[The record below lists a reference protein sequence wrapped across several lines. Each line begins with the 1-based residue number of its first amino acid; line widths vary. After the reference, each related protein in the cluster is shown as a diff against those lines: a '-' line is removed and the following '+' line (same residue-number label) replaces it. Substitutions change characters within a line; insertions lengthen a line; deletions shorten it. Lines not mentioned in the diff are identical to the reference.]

1 MLPERHLKVHRLTQT
16 LEAALAVLPVGP
28 LRVAYSG
35 GLDSSALL
43 HALAGLDAARL
54 RGLSALHV
62 DHALQPESPA
72 WSEHCQR
79 FAQALGVPIRRI
91 TIEVGSG
98 LGFGPEAAARRA
110 RYGAI
115 ETVLEPGEILALAHH
130 RDDQAE
136 TVLLK
141 LMRGSGPEGLGA
153 MRTLRP
159 LGLGHA
165 WRPLLDLPQATLR
178 DYATVHDLAWIQ
190 DPSNFD
196 MTIDRNLVRAQIL
209 PRLRERWPE
218 ADASIV
224 MASAWARAAA
234 DFIEGAAEQ
243 ALASLQGLDPATLR
257 HRGWLDLPEALRD
270 PTLRRWLRG
279 LGLPEPTHF
288 QTAELVRQLAEAG
301 DDRQPCVRWPGA
313 ELRRYRDLLYAS
325 TPLRSPPLDWTAR
338 LDRGDVEL
346 PAELGVLRLV
356 AADGMPGGGMT
367 PPLHVR
373 FRRGGEAIRLPGS
386 EHRRDL
392 AQLFQESGLPPWER
406 GRLPL
411 VFGADGTLL
420 AVADLWTSEDGRA
433 VFTRLGRRV
442 LWTGHAGTRG

>member
-1 MLPERHLKVHRLTQT
+1 M
-16 LEAALAVLPVGP
+16 
-28 LRVAYSG
+28 AYSG
-35 GLDSSALL
+35 GLDSSTLL
-43 HALAGLDAARL
+43 HALAGMEAARA

-62 DHALQPESPA
+62 DHGLQADSRA

-79 FAQALGVPIRRI
+79 FARSLDVSIRRI
-91 TIEVGSG
+91 TIEVGPG
-98 LGFGPEAAARRA
+98 AGPEGAARRA

-115 ETVLEPGEILALAHH
+115 ETVLAPGEILALAHH

-178 DYATVHDLAWIQ
+178 DYASLHDLPWVQ

-218 ADASIV
+218 ADASLV
-224 MASAWARAAA
+224 MASAWARAAS
-234 DFIEGAAEQ
+234 DFIDVAAEQ

-257 HRGWLDLPEALRD
+257 YRGWLDLPEALRD
-270 PTLRRWLRG
+270 PSLRRWLRG
-279 LGLPEPTHF
+279 LGLSEPTHF
-288 QTAELVRQLAEAG
+288 QTAELMRQLAEAG

-313 ELRRYRDLLYAS
+313 ELRRHRDLLYAS
-325 TPLRSPPLDWTAR
+325 APLQSPPLDWMAR
-338 LDRGDVEL
+338 LDAGDVVL
-346 PAELGVLRLV
+346 PADLGVLRLV
-356 AADGMPGGGMT
+356 SAGDGT
-367 PPLHVR
+367 PLIEPPFPLYVR
-373 FRRGGEAIRLPGS
+373 FRHGGETIRLSGS
-386 EHRRDL
+386 EHRREL
-392 AQLFQESGLPPWER
+392 SQLFQESGLPPWER
-406 GRLPL
+406 GRVPL
-411 VFGADGTLL
+411 VIAQDGTLL
-420 AVADLWTSEDGRA
+420 AVADLWTGEEGQA
-433 VFTRLGRRV
+433 LFARLGCRV
-442 LWTGHAGTRG
+442 QWAGRSGTAG

>member
-1 MLPERHLKVHRLTQT
+1 M
-16 LEAALAVLPVGP
+16 
-28 LRVAYSG
+28 
-35 GLDSSALL
+35 
-43 HALAGLDAARL
+43 

-62 DHALQPESPA
+62 DHGLQADSRA
-72 WSEHCQR
+72 WSEHCLR
-79 FAQALGVPIRRI
+79 FAQTLGVSIQRI
-91 TIEVGSG
+91 TIEVGPG
-98 LGFGPEAAARRA
+98 AGPEGAARRA

-115 ETVLEPGEILALAHH
+115 ETVLAPGEILALAHH

-159 LGLGHA
+159 LGLGLA

-178 DYATVHDLAWIQ
+178 DYATSNGLAWVQ

-224 MASAWARAAA
+224 MASNWARAAA
-234 DFIEGAAEQ
+234 DFIDVAAEQ

-257 HRGWLDLPEALRD
+257 YRGWLDLPEALRD
-270 PTLRRWLRG
+270 PSLRRWLRG

-288 QTAELVRQLAEAG
+288 QTAELVRQLIEAG
-301 DDRQPCVRWPGA
+301 GDRQPCIRWPGA

-325 TPLRSPPLDWTAR
+325 PPLRSPPLDWTGH
-338 LDRGDVEL
+338 LDTGEVVL
-346 PAELGVLRLV
+346 PAGLGTLRLV
-356 AADGMPGGGMT
+356 AEDAGRPGGE
-367 PPLHVR
+367 PPSPLHVR
-373 FRRGGEAIRLPGS
+373 FRRGGETIRLPGTA
-386 EHRRDL
+386 HRRDL

-411 VFGADGTLL
+411 VVAQDGTLL
-420 AVADLWTSEDGRA
+420 AVADLWTSEEGHTLFA
-433 VFTRLGRRV
+433 RLGRYV
-442 LWTGHAGTRG
+442 QWAGPAGTRD

>member
-1 MLPERHLKVHRLTQT
+1 MCPERRLKIHRLTQT
-16 LEAALAVLPVGP
+16 LEAALAVLPAGP
-28 LRVAYSG
+28 IRVAYSG

-43 HALAGLDAARL
+43 HALAGLDAARA

-62 DHALQPESPA
+62 DHALQPESRA
-72 WSEHCQR
+72 WAEHCQR
-79 FAQALGVPIRRI
+79 VAQALGVPMRRI
-91 TIEVGSG
+91 TIEVGAG
-98 LGFGPEAAARRA
+98 TGFGPEAAARRA

-115 ETVLEPGEILALAHH
+115 ETVLAPGEILALAHH

-153 MRTLRP
+153 MRALRP

-178 DYATVHDLAWIQ
+178 DYATVHGLAWIQ

-234 DFIEGAAEQ
+234 DFIDGAAEQ

-257 HRGWLDLPEALRD
+257 YRGWLDLPEALRD
-270 PTLRRWLRG
+270 PSLRRWLRG

-288 QTAELVRQLAEAG
+288 QIAELVRQLAEAG

-325 TPLRSPPLDWTAR
+325 EPLRSPPLDWTAR
-338 LDRGDVEL
+338 LDAGDVEL
-346 PAELGVLRLV
+346 PAGLGMLRLI
-356 AADGMPGGGMT
+356 ADDGARGGGPS

-373 FRRGGEAIRLPGS
+373 FRRGGETIRLPSS

-392 AQLFQESGLPPWER
+392 AQLLQESGLPPWER

-411 VFGADGTLL
+411 VVGADGTLL
-420 AVADLWTSEDGRA
+420 AVADLWTSEEGRTELA
-433 VFTRLGRRV
+433 RLGRRV
-442 LWTGHAGTRG
+442 YWAGRAGTPS